1 MLPDLKIKFT
11 ADTSQAQTGTE
22 QYVKELDRFEQVI
35 DGASAASVEYER
47 SIKKITAA
55 QKIGS
60 ITTASANALNKA
72 AALRLREAT
81 LAANNLSVGMAR
93 VNGVSGASRFAI
105 QNAASQ
111 FGDMA
116 VQMEMGTSTMR
127 IMGQQLP
134 QLLGGFAGLSGT
146 LGLALP
152 LLGAVAAIGFPIAA
166 AFLMMSDGAE
176 NAEDRIQSLSDV
188 TNILTASLERARLS
202 NEALTRVFGEG
213 AETVRILS
221 LSQAQ
226 NSANIAR
233 RQIAESSNIVATLV
247 DDYTKLAR
255 EAERIAAGGPIRE
268 FTSQLEKSSEAL
280 QEMLG
285 VGKEQAAEFSEVFLE
300 LSRAVEFDDQ
310 IDGLLNMIA
319 LMKEYDVP
327 LANLPVDLQQAIGSM
342 SQYGIE
348 VALATELTKQLAA
361 ETQNMNTG
369 TALFDQ
375 LLPDGL
381 SPPEESPLG
390 SGKGR
395 RKKKAVDPVDAYNS
409 LRAAMDPV
417 FSATQAFAK
426 AQDTLNKAL
435 QAGAIDQTEFNETL
449 ELAQERLDDAVQA
462 TSQYQTV
469 FDTIETSMSSAF
481 DALTDKS
488 MSAADKIKAVLS
500 DIIKALYEVMVV
512 QQLVGSFDMSSGTG
526 SGIVGAIGSMLNF
539 EGGGSTPGGTRS
551 GGVDGRGGML
561 AVVHPN
567 EDIIDNNVAGGGR
580 SGGGGGTTIISN
592 VAVNV
597 STGVQATVQAEIVAH
612 MPQITDASL
621 AGVLDA
627 VKRGGAVRKVF

>member
-300 LSRAVEFDDQ
+300 LSRAERNCTSRAEGNCTTERRSV
-310 IDGLLNMIA
+310 
-319 LMKEYDVP
+319 
-327 LANLPVDLQQAIGSM
+327 S
-342 SQYGIE
+342 IE
-348 VALATELTKQLAA
+348 VSWSL
-361 ETQNMNTG
+361 
-369 TALFDQ
+369 
-375 LLPDGL
+375 
-381 SPPEESPLG
+381 
-390 SGKGR
+390 
-395 RKKKAVDPVDAYNS
+395 KA
-409 LRAAMDPV
+409 
-417 FSATQAFAK
+417 
-426 AQDTLNKAL
+426 
-435 QAGAIDQTEFNETL
+435 
-449 ELAQERLDDAVQA
+449 
-462 TSQYQTV
+462 
-469 FDTIETSMSSAF
+469 
-481 DALTDKS
+481 
-488 MSAADKIKAVLS
+488 
-500 DIIKALYEVMVV
+500 
-512 QQLVGSFDMSSGTG
+512 
-526 SGIVGAIGSMLNF
+526 
-539 EGGGSTPGGTRS
+539 
-551 GGVDGRGGML
+551 
-561 AVVHPN
+561 
-567 EDIIDNNVAGGGR
+567 
-580 SGGGGGTTIISN
+580 
-592 VAVNV
+592 
-597 STGVQATVQAEIVAH
+597 
-612 MPQITDASL
+612 
-621 AGVLDA
+621 
-627 VKRGGAVRKVF
+627 

>member
-1 MLPDLKIKFT
+1 
-11 ADTSQAQTGTE
+11 
-22 QYVKELDRFEQVI
+22 
-35 DGASAASVEYER
+35 
-47 SIKKITAA
+47 
-55 QKIGS
+55 
-60 ITTASANALNKA
+60 
-72 AALRLREAT
+72 
-81 LAANNLSVGMAR
+81 
-93 VNGVSGASRFAI
+93 
-105 QNAASQ
+105 
-111 FGDMA
+111 
-116 VQMEMGTSTMR
+116 
-127 IMGQQLP
+127 
-134 QLLGGFAGLSGT
+134 
-146 LGLALP
+146 
-152 LLGAVAAIGFPIAA
+152 
-166 AFLMMSDGAE
+166 
-176 NAEDRIQSLSDV
+176 
-188 TNILTASLERARLS
+188 
-202 NEALTRVFGEG
+202 
-213 AETVRILS
+213 
-221 LSQAQ
+221 
-226 NSANIAR
+226 
-233 RQIAESSNIVATLV
+233 
-247 DDYTKLAR
+247 
-255 EAERIAAGGPIRE
+255 
-268 FTSQLEKSSEAL
+268 
-280 QEMLG
+280 
-285 VGKEQAAEFSEVFLE
+285 
-300 LSRAVEFDDQ
+300 
-310 IDGLLNMIA
+310 LNMIA

-381 SPPEESPLG
+381 LPPEESPLG
-390 SGKGR
+390 SGKGS

-561 AVVHPN
+561 AVVHPMK
-567 EDIIDNNVAGGGR
+567 
-580 SGGGGGTTIISN
+580 T
-592 VAVNV
+592 
-597 STGVQATVQAEIVAH
+597 
-612 MPQITDASL
+612 
-621 AGVLDA
+621 
-627 VKRGGAVRKVF
+627 